1 MLDNQSEVSIFCNKY
16 LVKNIRKAEVPIHI
30 EGIAKDKLT
39 VCDTIADTESFGTV
53 YFCESATAN
62 IISLANTQHLLSI
75 DLVKNSKG
83 NITAFKATCK
93 STDRAFMFQA
103 RSGGLFTYTGIRV
116 ADHGRTYVNTVKQN
130 KTFFSKKE
138 VRRADKALLYR
149 SRLCYPS
156 IAEYK
161 RMVFNGVLKDFDI
174 TTKDIDTMEKIYGKA
189 YADAAGKSTYIPTP
203 NPEHDTIP
211 DLAAA
216 FVGQM
221 KSEPLKLYGDIF
233 FVDRVAFLLTVSRP
247 LNYVICTYL
256 KQRSWK
262 CIFEAIATHKNT
274 YVEHGYNVGTLRFDR
289 EKGVVCLRD
298 HLLNKL
304 GITLDTA
311 APYQKIPVAERK
323 IRLVKERMRAEIN
336 NLGYRINRTMLAYL
350 PKYVA
355 RRLNSTTSRIISINV
370 SPMELLTGRKV
381 SVKHELKVGFGEY
394 AYVHHTGNSL
404 TNSINSRAKIGV
416 CIGLT
421 HNLETS
427 AMFYDV
433 TKPSNQTPMIA
444 DNYEVAPMPEQIVSY
459 MNDLADS
466 KAVIFSEENMD
477 VEDDAEAISAEVD
490 GPSVPTTGESDTIA
504 DLLPDDIPENFTSHD
519 TADTVE
525 ITIEDNAPLRE
536 DFTED
541 LTVEGSPYEDDDTDD
556 DINQYIESLA
566 LRGEIR
572 GVRGDN
578 TESNNANPN
587 PNVDADQ
594 FIRSILNQPTP
605 TTTSPTDPNPNSNSN
620 SNPNPQPERVTR
632 SMSGVSMKKAAYAV
646 TKVEMM
652 KVICSRSYHISM
664 KRGIQTY
671 GDKAKESIFAE
682 VEAMEKKGVFTPVHF
697 KDLTHKQKTKA
708 IRSFMFMK
716 EKKKPDG
723 SFDKLKSRLT
733 ANGKSQNREEVEMMF
748 GNTSSPTIAFSSLLS
763 IIAIAKAEGRKMA
776 TVDIKNAYLNADLSS
791 EGLVLVIDATVAA
804 EYLKLRPDAAQYL
817 NAKGELYC
825 LLNKALYGTVEGA
838 KAWYDDIADFLKHN
852 GFTPNSSDSCV
863 FNVDIDGTQMTI
875 GVYVDDLY
883 ITCESEELIDYFHQA
898 LLDEYTEVSFSKEI
912 KLDYL
917 GMVIDSN
924 NKDFVEISMPS
935 YVQSVIDDLDVKENE
950 TSDSPAAVDLF
961 NIKTNDVRL
970 GGDEKDKFHTMVA
983 KILYLAKHARP
994 DLLLASTFLCTRVQC
1009 PGKDDWKKLKRI
1021 GRYLNGSK
1029 DLFLRIGNDCV
1040 DVNNNKENT
1049 VNVNVYVDASF
1060 AVHDTMRSH
1069 TGAIISIGGVPV
1081 FYKSSKQGLNANS
1094 STQAEIIGISQI
1106 LPQAV
1111 STAEFIKEQMNRKV
1125 NVNFYEDNKSTIAM
1139 MKNGRPKAENTRHIN
1154 IRYFLIHDYME
1165 RGEIDLQYVATD
1177 EQHGDYFTKPLQGQS
1192 FKYHRNYIM
1201 GHINGN

>member
-1 MLDNQSEVSIFCNKY
+1 MDSQSEVSILCSKY
-16 LVKNIRKAEVPIHI
+16 LVKNIRKAEVPIHV
-30 EGIAKDKLT
+30 EGVAKDKLT
-39 VCDTIADTESFGTV
+39 VCDTVADTESLGTV
-53 YFCESATAN
+53 YFCESATAS
-62 IISLANTQHLLSI
+62 IISLANTQHLLST
-75 DLVKNSKG
+75 DLVKSGKG
-83 NITAFKATCK
+83 EVTAFKATCK

-103 RSGGLFTYTGIRV
+103 RPGGLLTYTGIRI
-116 ADHGRTYVNTVKQN
+116 ADCGRTYVNTVKQN
-130 KTFFSKKE
+130 KSHFSKKE

-174 TTKDIDTMEKIYGKA
+174 TTKDIDTMEKIYGKL

-203 NPEHDTIP
+203 SPEHDTIP
-211 DLAAA
+211 DLATA

-233 FVDRVAFLLTVSRP
+233 FVDRVALLLTVSRP

-274 YVEHGYNVGTLRFDR
+274 YAEHGYSVGTLRLDR

-304 GITLDTA
+304 GTTLDTA
-311 APYQKIPVAERK
+311 APYQKVAVAERK
-323 IRLVKERMRAEIN
+323 IRLVKERMRAETS
-336 NLGYRINRTMLAYL
+336 NLGCRTSRTMLAYL
-350 PKYVA
+350 PKCVA

-381 SVKHELKVGFGEY
+381 SVKHELKVGLGEY
-394 AYVHHTGNSL
+394 AYVHHTGSSPVSGS
-404 TNSINSRAKIGV
+404 TSRAKVGV

-433 TKPSNQTPMIA
+433 TKPSSQTPLTA
-444 DNYEVAPMPEQIVSY
+444 DNFDVAPMPEQVVSY
-459 MNDLADS
+459 MSELADS
-466 KAVIFSEENMD
+466 KAVTFSEENMD

-490 GPSVPTTGESDTIA
+490 GPPVPTTGESDTTA
-504 DLLPDDIPENFTSHD
+504 DLLPDDTPENYVSHD
-519 TADTVE
+519 TADAVEVTVE
-525 ITIEDNAPLRE
+525 DDSPLRE

-556 DINQYIESLA
+556 DTSQHIESLA
-566 LRGEIR
+566 LRGEVR
-572 GVRGDN
+572 GARGDN
-578 TESNNANPN
+578 TESNSANVSA
-587 PNVDADQ
+587 NVDADQ
-594 FIRSILNQPTP
+594 FIRSTLNQTTSTPTP
-605 TTTSPTDPNPNSNSN
+605 TTSQNEPTPSQTQTNSN
-620 SNPNPQPERVTR
+620 ERVTR
-632 SMSGVSMKKAAYAV
+632 SVSGISMKKAAFAV
-646 TKVEMM
+646 TKVEVM

-664 KRGIQTY
+664 KRGTQTY
-671 GDKAKESIFAE
+671 GDKAKESTFAE
-682 VEAMEKKGVFTPVHF
+682 VEAVEKKGVLTPVHF

-708 IRSFMFMK
+708 TRSFMFMK

-733 ANGKSQNREEVEMMF
+733 ANGKSQNREEVELMF
-748 GNTSSPTIAFSSLLS
+748 GNTSSPTIAFSSLMS

-776 TVDIKNAYLNADLSS
+776 TVDIKNAYLSADLSS
-791 EGLVLVIDATVAA
+791 EGLVLVLDATVAA

-817 NAKGELYC
+817 SGKGELYC
-825 LLNKALYGTVEGA
+825 LLSKALYGTVEGA
-838 KAWYDDIADFLKHN
+838 KAWYSDTADFLKHS
-852 GFTPNSSDSCV
+852 GFIPNSSDPCV
-863 FNVDIDGTQMTI
+863 FSADIDGTQVTT
-875 GVYVDDLY
+875 GVYVDDLLT
-883 ITCESEELIDYFHQA
+883 TCESEELIDCFHQA
-898 LLDEYTEVSFSKEI
+898 LLEEYAEVSFSKET

-917 GMVIDSN
+917 GMVIDSIS
-924 NKDFVEISMPS
+924 KDFVEVSVPS
-935 YVQSVIDDLDVKENE
+935 YVQSVTDDLDVKDSE
-950 TSDSPAAVDLF
+950 TSDSPAAVDLLST
-961 NIKTNDVRL
+961 KPNDAVL
-970 GGDEKDKFHTMVA
+970 GGDEKDKFHTVVA

-1009 PGKDDWKKLKRI
+1009 PGKDDWKKLKRT
-1021 GRYLNGSK
+1021 GRYLSGSK
-1029 DLFLRIGNDCV
+1029 DLFLRTGSDCV
-1040 DVNNNKENT
+1040 DVSSSKEST
-1049 VNVNVYVDASF
+1049 VSVSVYVDASL

-1069 TGAIISIGGVPV
+1069 TGAIISIGGVPI

-1094 STQAEIIGISQI
+1094 STQAEIIGTSQI

-1111 STAEFIKEQMNRKV
+1111 STAEFIKEQMDRKV
-1125 NVNFYEDNKSTIAM
+1125 SVNFYEDNKSTIAM
-1139 MKNGRPKAENTRHIN
+1139 MKNGKPKAENTRHIN

-1165 RGEIDLQYVATD
+1165 RGEIDLQYVPTN

-1192 FKYHRNYIM
+1192 FRYHRNYIM
-1201 GHINGN
+1201 GHIGRN